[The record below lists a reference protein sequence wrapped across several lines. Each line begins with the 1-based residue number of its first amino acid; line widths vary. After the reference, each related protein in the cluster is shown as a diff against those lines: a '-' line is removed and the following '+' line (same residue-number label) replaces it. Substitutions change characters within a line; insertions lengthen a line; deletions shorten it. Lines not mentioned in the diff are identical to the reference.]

1 MSLESERKGIDQ
13 IDKELIELLNKR
25 TDLAKK
31 IGKAKQKKRE
41 SVYDPSREEDVLEKL
56 LKQNKG
62 NFPDSGLEIV
72 FREIFSVS
80 RKVQQPLQI
89 SYLGPE
95 ASFTH
100 AAALKHF
107 GSQCDFNSCDSI
119 EEVFGNIEKNL
130 GDFGVVPIENSL
142 EGAVTST
149 YDTLMNSELNIIAE
163 ILMKINHNLISKYEL
178 TDLKRL
184 YVHPLAYAQCKE
196 WVSKNIPKVEIM
208 EVSSTSK
215 SVESASLYLNA
226 AGIGSEL
233 AAIKYGLKIIAKN
246 IQSTTNNYTRF
257 LVIGKP
263 ATKFHKK
270 SKTSIAFS
278 TKHKTGALLTALE
291 PLRKNKVNM
300 TNIESRPTKNNNWEY
315 IFFVDM
321 QGYKDDKKIKKALEE
336 MGKHTLFLKVL
347 GSYPEK
353 SFAGEKNG

>member
-1 MSLESERKGIDQ
+1 MDLESERKAIDQ
-13 IDKELIELLNKR
+13 VDKKLIELLNKR
-25 TDLAKK
+25 TDLVKK
-31 IGKAKQKKRE
+31 IGKAKQKKHE
-41 SVYDPSREEDVLEKL
+41 SIYDPAREEDVLEKL

-62 NFPDSGLEIV
+62 SFPDSGLETV

-80 RKVQQPLQI
+80 RKVQQPLQV

-95 ASFTH
+95 ASFTQ

-119 EEVFGNIEKNL
+119 EEVFANVEKNL

-149 YDTLMNSELNIIAE
+149 YDTLLNSELNIIAE
-163 ILMKINHNLISKYEL
+163 ISIEINHNLISKYSL
-178 TDLKRL
+178 SDLKRL

-196 WVSKNIPKVEIM
+196 WVAKNIPKVEII

-215 SVESASLYLNA
+215 GVETASLYINA

-246 IQSTTNNYTRF
+246 IQNTANNYTRF
-257 LVIGKP
+257 LVIGKST
-263 ATKFHKK
+263 TKFHKK

-278 TKHKTGALLTALE
+278 TKHKAGALLTALE
-291 PLRKNKVNM
+291 ALRKNKVNM
-300 TNIESRPTKNNNWEY
+300 TNIESRPTKNKNWEY
-315 IFFVDM
+315 VFFVDVH
-321 QGYKDDKKIKKALEE
+321 GYRDDKTIKKALKE
-336 MGKHTLFLKVL
+336 MEKHTLFLRIL

-353 SFAGEKNG
+353 SVYK